1 MLTTPINLKT
11 PKPFAFIGVLIGACL
26 LSACQSTPKPTAQ
39 TTPSLPATA
48 LTPSIIP
55 NSHPAPLTP
64 TPITT
69 PAVPFLPN
77 FAITGKIG
85 ITTQHNGKKQ
95 AISAFYAWGQTADR
109 FAIDLTGTL
118 GLGATS
124 IRFDGKQATLNNDEF
139 GTVNADS
146 PELLLQ
152 KTTGWQA
159 PISHLPYW
167 ILGKNAP
174 GDTNSLFDGQKLT
187 QTQNNHWTIQ
197 LEYNNLPKYNNLPT
211 PSRLRLRHHDG
222 HQVVMTINQANATQ

>member
-39 TTPSLPATA
+39 TTPSLPATT
-48 LTPSIIP
+48 LTPNTIP
-55 NSHPAPLTP
+55 NNNLTP
-64 TPITT
+64 LIPITE
-69 PAVPFLPN
+69 PFLPS

-109 FAIDLTGTL
+109 FAIDLTGAL
-118 GLGATS
+118 GLGATA
-124 IRFDGKQATLNNDEF
+124 IRFDGKQATLSNDEF
-139 GTVNADS
+139 GIVSANS

>member
-26 LSACQSTPKPTAQ
+26 LSACQSTPKPTTQ

-48 LTPSIIP
+48 LTPNTIP
-55 NSHPAPLTP
+55 NNNLTP
-64 TPITT
+64 LIPITE
-69 PAVPFLPN
+69 PFLPS

-109 FAIDLTGTL
+109 FAIDLTGAL

-124 IRFDGKQATLNNDEF
+124 IRFDGKQATLSNDEF
-139 GTVNADS
+139 GIVSANS

-174 GDTNSLFDGQKLT
+174 DDTNSLFDGQKLT

-222 HQVVMTINQANATQ
+222 HQVIMTINQANATQ